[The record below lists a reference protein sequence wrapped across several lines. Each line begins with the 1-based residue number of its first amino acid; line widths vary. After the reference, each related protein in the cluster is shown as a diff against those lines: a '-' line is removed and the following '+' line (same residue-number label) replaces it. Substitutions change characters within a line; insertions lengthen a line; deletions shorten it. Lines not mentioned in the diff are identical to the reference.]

1 MFRPLLPFLLLVL
14 APLAMA
20 APEKWAAAIDKF
32 TQHDVAVPPPREA
45 ILFIG
50 SSSIVMWSSLTR
62 DFPHHTVINRGFSG
76 SELFDS
82 AHYADRIAIPYAP
95 RQIVV
100 YAGENDLQN
109 GKSPEDVHASFKTF
123 VSRVHAALP
132 KTRIAFISIK
142 PSPSRAK
149 IAAQV
154 VAANALIAATCKA
167 DPRLAYIDIHTPML
181 DTQGKPR
188 PELFLKD
195 MLHLNETG
203 YALWRPIVAAHLK

>member
-1 MFRPLLPFLLLVL
+1 MPRALLPFLLFVL
-14 APLAMA
+14 APFAMA

-32 TQHDVAVPPPREA
+32 TASDLASPPPRDA
-45 ILFIG
+45 VLFIG
-50 SSSIVMWSSLTR
+50 SSSIVKWTSLAR
-62 DFPHHTVINRGFSG
+62 DFPDHTVINRGFGG

-95 RQIVV
+95 RLIVV

-109 GKSPEDVHASFKTF
+109 GKTPDAVHASFRSF
-123 VSRVHAALP
+123 VDRVHAALP

-149 IAAQV
+149 IAEKV

-167 DPRLAYIDIHTPML
+167 DPRLAYIDVHSAML
-181 DTQGKPR
+181 DAQGRPR
-188 PELFLKD
+188 PELFVAD
-195 MLHLNETG
+195 MLHLNAAG